1 MTVTNIPAATTQ
13 TLFYTA
19 TSQFYASNIFMCAV
33 GAPDAFSLGI
43 KPSGATQIAWLYSGL
58 TLKSGETFVVTALSL
73 SEGDEVYVQST
84 GGRVHFT
91 MTGDKL

>member
-1 MTVTNIPAATTQ
+1 MTVANIPAAGAQ

-19 TSQFYASNIFMCAV
+19 HSQFYASNIFMCAV

-43 KPSGATQIAWLYSGL
+43 KPAGSSQIAWLYSGL
-58 TLKSGETFVVTALSL
+58 TLKSGETFVITALSFA
-73 SEGDEVYVQST
+73 EGDEIYVQST